1 MQSLADSFHQTAKGR
16 AVSDSTR
23 LLQPQN
29 QTLLRAALFVAKLRD
44 AVQGALAI
52 GDTTE
57 QHKFAEAR
65 VAWDGIQKLLLE
77 ATNVEGDFDLSFS
90 NSSQRTLTL

>member
-1 MQSLADSFHQTAKGR
+1 MAAQSVQSLADTLHQTAKGR
-16 AVSDSTR
+16 AVADATR

-57 QHKFAEAR
+57 SSKFAEAR

-77 ATNVEGDFDLSFS
+77 ATNVEGE
-90 NSSQRTLTL
+90 

>member
-1 MQSLADSFHQTAKGR
+1 
-16 AVSDSTR
+16 
-23 LLQPQN
+23 
-29 QTLLRAALFVAKLRD
+29 LLRAALFVAKLRD

-57 QHKFAEAR
+57 SSKFAEAR

-77 ATNVEGDFDLSFS
+77 ATNVEGE
-90 NSSQRTLTL
+90 